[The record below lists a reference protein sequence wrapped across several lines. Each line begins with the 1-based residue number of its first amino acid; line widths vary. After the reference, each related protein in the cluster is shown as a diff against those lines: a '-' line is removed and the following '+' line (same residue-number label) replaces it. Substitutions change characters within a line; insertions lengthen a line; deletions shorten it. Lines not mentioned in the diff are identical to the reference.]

1 MSPSTDTLVSV
12 STVMK
17 VTQIL
22 FCILFSFITPI
33 STIETRPPAEPLLIH
48 DHPFVAIWSA
58 PTSNCRKHEILLDL
72 AAFSAV
78 TTPALEPDQFL
89 ITYYE
94 PRLGLYPRIHS
105 QTGMSFEGG
114 IPQNGSLEEHLKK
127 VKNQIPETLT
137 KDSSGLVVI
146 DWESW
151 RPLWDR
157 NWGSKKIYRDRS
169 IDHARKINQSLAQQD
184 LIKLAKRQFEEAGR
198 KFMVK
203 TISLGIIER
212 PCRLWGFYLFP
223 DCYNYGWEEPG
234 YTGRCSEK
242 TKWQNDQLLWLWEKS
257 KALFPSVY
265 ISQSLG
271 NSTFAKLYVRNRVQ
285 EAMRVA
291 ELPHR
296 PHTVPVYVYSRPLFR
311 DQSSTFLSQMDLVS
325 TVGEIAAVGASGVV
339 MWGSST
345 DYDSKG
351 ECESLSRYLKS
362 TLNPY
367 IANVT
372 AAAML
377 CSRVLCQGK
386 GRCTRKNYDSTHYLH
401 LNPSHFNISQVKGT
415 YVARG
420 IPSVADVDTLSE
432 HFTCQC
438 YVDQNCEAKPV
449 YLDQVQQF
457 EV

>member
-1 MSPSTDTLVSV
+1 
-12 STVMK
+12 MK
-17 VTQIL
+17 ASHIL
-22 FCILFSFITPI
+22 FCILFSFITSI
-33 STIETRPPAEPLLIH
+33 STIETKPPAEPPLIH
-48 DHPFVAIWSA
+48 DHPFIAIWSA
-58 PTSNCRKHEILLDL
+58 PISNCRKHEILLDL
-72 AAFSAV
+72 APFSAV
-78 TTPALEPDQFL
+78 TTPALVPDQFL

-105 QTGMSFEGG
+105 QTGVSFEGG

-127 VKNQIPETLT
+127 VKSQIPETLT

-169 IDHARKINQSLAQQD
+169 IDHAKKINQSLAQQD

-198 KFMVK
+198 EFMVK

-257 KALFPSVY
+257 RALFPSVY

-291 ELPHR
+291 ELPQR

-311 DQSSTFLSQMDLVS
+311 DQSSTFLSQVRHFICS
-325 TVGEIAAVGASGVV
+325 TNDVKE
-339 MWGSST
+339 
-345 DYDSKG
+345 
-351 ECESLSRYLKS
+351 RLKS
-362 TLNPY
+362 DSELLGP
-367 IANVT
+367 VSDGPSQHSGRD
-372 AAAML
+372 
-377 CSRVLCQGK
+377 CSRGSFRCGHVGLQQRLRLKGKHVYPYWSQLLSQLLLINIQVCVLQK
-386 GRCTRKNYDSTHYLH
+386 FS
-401 LNPSHFNISQVKGT
+401 IQ
-415 YVARG
+415 
-420 IPSVADVDTLSE
+420 LS
-432 HFTCQC
+432 
-438 YVDQNCEAKPV
+438 
-449 YLDQVQQF
+449 
-457 EV
+457 

>member
-1 MSPSTDTLVSV
+1 MDLRCNSCIFCFS

-345 DYDSKG
+345 DYDSKVNRSVRIG
-351 ECESLSRYLKS
+351 AICS
-362 TLNPY
+362 
-367 IANVT
+367 VT
-372 AAAML
+372 
-377 CSRVLCQGK
+377 
-386 GRCTRKNYDSTHYLH
+386 TN
-401 LNPSHFNISQVKGT
+401 
-415 YVARG
+415 
-420 IPSVADVDTLSE
+420 
-432 HFTCQC
+432 
-438 YVDQNCEAKPV
+438 
-449 YLDQVQQF
+449 LDQYSSWCPAKVLHTAITNPPDTVQLCGDVAGTGVV
-457 EV
+457 EVFWFLCDHTTITDPPSSQSISNCRNP

>member
-1 MSPSTDTLVSV
+1 MNATHT
-12 STVMK
+12 
-17 VTQIL
+17 L
-22 FCILFSFITPI
+22 FCILFSIITPI
-33 STIETRPPAEPLLIH
+33 STIETKPPAEPPLIY

-58 PTSNCRKHEILLDL
+58 PTSNCRKHEILLDF

-78 TTPALEPDQFL
+78 TTPALVPDQFL

-127 VKNQIPETLT
+127 VKSQIPETLT
-137 KDSSGLVVI
+137 NDSSGLVVI

-198 KFMVK
+198 NFMVK

-257 KALFPSVY
+257 RALFPSVY

-291 ELPHR
+291 ELPQR

-311 DQSSTFLSQMDLVS
+311 DQSSTFLSQVRHFICSTNDRKERLKSDSELLGPVS
-325 TVGEIAAVGASGVV
+325 DGPGQHSGRDCSRGSFRCGHVGLQHRLRLKGKHACSYWSQLLSQPILINIQVCVVQKFSIQLSQIHLILCSSVV
-339 MWGSST
+339 M
-345 DYDSKG
+345 
-351 ECESLSRYLKS
+351 
-362 TLNPY
+362 
-367 IANVT
+367 
-372 AAAML
+372 
-377 CSRVLCQGK
+377 
-386 GRCTRKNYDSTHYLH
+386 
-401 LNPSHFNISQVKGT
+401 
-415 YVARG
+415 
-420 IPSVADVDTLSE
+420 
-432 HFTCQC
+432 
-438 YVDQNCEAKPV
+438 
-449 YLDQVQQF
+449 
-457 EV
+457 

>member
-1 MSPSTDTLVSV
+1 
-12 STVMK
+12 MK
-17 VTQIL
+17 ATHVL
-22 FCILFSFITPI
+22 FCIFFSFLAPI
-33 STIETRPPAEPLLIH
+33 STIETKPPTEPPLIH

-58 PTSNCRKHEILLDL
+58 PTTNCRKHEVLLDL
-72 AAFSAV
+72 SAFSAV
-78 TTPALEPDQFL
+78 TTPALVPDQFL

-105 QTGMSFEGG
+105 QTGISYEGG

-127 VKNQIPETLT
+127 VKSQIPETLT

-169 IDHARKINQSLAQQD
+169 IDYARKTNHSLAQQD

-198 KFMVK
+198 KFMGK
-203 TISLGIIER
+203 TIGLGVTECPR
-212 PCRLWGFYLFP
+212 RLWGFYLFP

-257 KALFPSVY
+257 RALFPSVY

-291 ELPHR
+291 ELPQR
-296 PHTVPVYVYSRPLFR
+296 PHTLPVYVYSRPLFR
-311 DQSSTFLSQMDLVS
+311 DQSSTFLSQVRHS
-325 TVGEIAAVGASGVV
+325 TCSTNDREERLKSDSELSGPGSGGPGQHRGGDCSRGGFRCGHVGLQHRLRLKGKHVCSYWSHRLLPDTVQLRGDVAGPGVV
-339 MWGSST
+339 AVFWF
-345 DYDSKG
+345 
-351 ECESLSRYLKS
+351 
-362 TLNPY
+362 
-367 IANVT
+367 VT
-372 AAAML
+372 TPQKQILRPA
-377 CSRVLCQGK
+377 
-386 GRCTRKNYDSTHYLH
+386 RCAVN
-401 LNPSHFNISQVKGT
+401 Q
-415 YVARG
+415 
-420 IPSVADVDTLSE
+420 
-432 HFTCQC
+432 
-438 YVDQNCEAKPV
+438 
-449 YLDQVQQF
+449 
-457 EV
+457 